1 MALVSTVGLAGAA
14 PSPLLYHNFEEGAGL
29 GDGSTISNK
38 APGGSSPTP
47 DGEVEDYAIA
57 IEDAPSPGEPKWIQR
72 PDLSEQGMDVR
83 ATEPFILA
91 DDFGCT
97 VTEPITNVVVWGSW
111 YYDETPFGS
120 ESNLEFTL
128 SFHADIP
135 TNELQRF
142 SMPGEPLWSQRFTNG
157 MFKVDVERRE
167 LQEGWYDP
175 RTGVYDPN
183 GDTICFRYTFPAVET
198 NRFVQQ
204 GTTNDPVVYWL
215 DVQAHPRG
223 GTDAIFGWKTAD
235 TNWNDDA
242 VWGEGREPHPGPWN
256 ELRYPDEHPR
266 RGESIDLAFAL
277 YGGEEEEE
285 LLDWGDAP
293 DGPYPTFAASTG
305 AWHVIGGPWLGDATD
320 GPDPEFDGQPDPNA
334 LGDDIID
341 GNDDED
347 GVVIPTLVQGQTANI
362 MVTVNSV
369 NGLGGGVDVWIDYDG
384 DGMWSP
390 AENVFGGS
398 LPNGTHPIAVT
409 PPMGSV
415 IGPTFARF
423 RISTVG
429 GLRPIGGAQDGEVED
444 HEVIIDPGFEPKPS
458 KWVQGPDLSRE
469 GMDVYATAPLILADD
484 FECKYEGAI
493 TNIVVWGSWYKD
505 RLPPQGPGNV
515 TFVLS
520 IHSDVPTNDVQSFSV
535 PGDVLWFTTFTSGT
549 FTVGIEAEDLREG
562 WYDPARDWYTN
573 AGDTICF
580 RYEFPIAMSNAFIQT
595 GTTNNPEVYW
605 LDVQASTV
613 GGDTFNFGW
622 KSSPD
627 HWNDDAV
634 WGLGSEP
641 HSGPWNEMRYPTNH
655 VLHGQSV
662 DLAFALYTGETEPDP
677 EYDWGDAPDG
687 PYPTFATSTGAWHV
701 IGGPWL
707 GDATDGP
714 DPEFDGQPDPNA
726 LGDDIIDGND
736 DEDGVVI
743 PTLVQGQ
750 TANIM
755 VTVNSVNGLGGGVDV
770 WIDYDGDG
778 VWSPAE
784 KVFGGSLPNGTH
796 PIAVTPP
803 TGSVIGPTF
812 ARFRISSAGGLSPIG
827 GAPDGEVEDHEVIID
842 PGFEPEPSKWVQG
855 PDLSREGMDVYATA
869 PLILA
874 DDFEC
879 KYEGAITNIVVWGSW
894 YKDRLPP
901 QGPGNVTFVL
911 SIHSDVPTN
920 DVQSFSV
927 PGDVLWFTTFT
938 SGTFTVGIEA
948 EDLREGWYDP
958 ARDWYTN
965 AGDTIC
971 FRYEFPI
978 AMSNAFIQTGTTNNP
993 EVYWLDVQAST
1004 VGGDTFNFGWKSSPD
1019 HWNDDAVWG
1028 LGSEPHSGPWNEM
1041 RYPTNHVLHGESVDL
1056 AFALYTG
1063 EYKPPPTYDWGD
1075 APDGP
1080 YPTYAASTGA
1090 NHVISG
1096 PFMGATVDVDL
1107 DGQPSPFAD
1116 GDDTNG
1122 FPDDED
1128 GIRFPGPLVRG
1139 NTATVLVDM
1148 VYSPAGAMINA
1159 WIDFDGDGTWSM
1171 GTVEHIL
1178 SDVGVVAGVTNTL
1191 TFPVPWRARMGQ
1203 AYARFRCDTA
1213 GGLSPIGGAADGE
1226 VEDYVVDIYQ
1236 PDPGTI
1242 RFTNIVWQVGDT
1254 VKVDWVSVN
1263 NIEYHLESSTNLLT
1277 VTNTGWTYEKTVT
1290 GPVNSALMPIGTNML
1305 FKAKFYRLRAPNTP

>member
-384 DGMWSP
+384 DG
-390 AENVFGGS
+390 
-398 LPNGTHPIAVT
+398 
-409 PPMGSV
+409 
-415 IGPTFARF
+415 
-423 RISTVG
+423 
-429 GLRPIGGAQDGEVED
+429 
-444 HEVIIDPGFEPKPS
+444 
-458 KWVQGPDLSRE
+458 
-469 GMDVYATAPLILADD
+469 
-484 FECKYEGAI
+484 
-493 TNIVVWGSWYKD
+493 
-505 RLPPQGPGNV
+505 
-515 TFVLS
+515 
-520 IHSDVPTNDVQSFSV
+520 
-535 PGDVLWFTTFTSGT
+535 
-549 FTVGIEAEDLREG
+549 
-562 WYDPARDWYTN
+562 
-573 AGDTICF
+573 
-580 RYEFPIAMSNAFIQT
+580 
-595 GTTNNPEVYW
+595 
-605 LDVQASTV
+605 
-613 GGDTFNFGW
+613 
-622 KSSPD
+622 
-627 HWNDDAV
+627 
-634 WGLGSEP
+634 
-641 HSGPWNEMRYPTNH
+641 
-655 VLHGQSV
+655 
-662 DLAFALYTGETEPDP
+662 
-677 EYDWGDAPDG
+677 
-687 PYPTFATSTGAWHV
+687 
-701 IGGPWL
+701 
-707 GDATDGP
+707 
-714 DPEFDGQPDPNA
+714 
-726 LGDDIIDGND
+726 
-736 DEDGVVI
+736 
-743 PTLVQGQ
+743 
-750 TANIM
+750 
-755 VTVNSVNGLGGGVDV
+755 
-770 WIDYDGDG
+770 

-948 EDLREGWYDP
+948 EGLREGWYDP
-958 ARDWYTN
+958 ASDWYTN

-971 FRYEFPI
+971 FRYEFPV
-978 AMSNAFIQTGTTNNP
+978 AMSNAFIQAGTTNNP

-1004 VGGDTFNFGWKSSPD
+1004 AGGDTFNFGWKSSPD

-1080 YPTYAASTGA
+1080 YPTFAASTGA

-1242 RFTNIVWQVGDT
+1242 RFTNIVCQVGDT